1 MTMIE
6 EIRVKEAKM
15 KTDILKETI
24 VEEKVNYTLEING
37 KFIII
42 ENVPARVCVETGERF
57 FSPETVKLLQQ
68 MVWGDRKPNRLIE
81 TPVFE
86 FTA

>member
-1 MTMIE
+1 
-6 EIRVKEAKM
+6 M

-37 KFIII
+37 KFIVI

-57 FSPETVKLLQQ
+57 FSPETVEILQQ
-68 MVWGDRKPNRLIE
+68 MIWEERRPNRLIE
-81 TPVFE
+81 IPVFD
-86 FTA
+86 FPR